1 LKTFRENKKAK
12 KNFEVKMTG
21 AELLEARRIN
31 DPIKDFLGNP
41 YVF

>member
-1 LKTFRENKKAK
+1 LKTFREKQKAK

-31 DPIKDFLGNP
+31 DPIIDFLGNP
-41 YVF
+41 YKF